1 MIRTLRIIKVN
12 KTYVTFSESI
22 FPLNWWYKLKFLK
35 EVKMEKALVTFPF
48 NEERMLQCS
57 IEKKWNQND
66 FS

>member
-1 MIRTLRIIKVN
+1 MLHFLKV
-12 KTYVTFSESI
+12 FFRWSGGA
-22 FPLNWWYKLKFLK
+22 KLKFLK